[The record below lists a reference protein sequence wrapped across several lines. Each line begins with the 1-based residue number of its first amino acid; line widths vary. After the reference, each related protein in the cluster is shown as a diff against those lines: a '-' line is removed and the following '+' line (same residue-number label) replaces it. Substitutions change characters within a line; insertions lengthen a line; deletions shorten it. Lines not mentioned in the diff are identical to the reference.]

1 MRTTNDS
8 KKENQDNLASGGISV
23 AVMVLIIV
31 LLLSFSLKSMIPPPP
46 PKKTF
51 YVELDA
57 EVGGGGGGGM
67 DAPTPNKV
75 TNTAAPNYATQNAQ
89 KAPSVTHSE
98 KTSTTTP
105 QPAQPKVDQSAV
117 YKGGK
122 GGSGSG
128 GGKGPGIGT
137 GTGWGNGP
145 GEGGGSGGGPGYG
158 TGPRALV
165 HPINTSTS
173 EEGQVCVEVH
183 VMADGTVSEARVVNT
198 TKNKTTITNRNIQKQ
213 CVEEAKRAKYKPGKE
228 ELRIIVFHS

>member
-67 DAPTPNKV
+67 DAPTPQKV
-75 TNTAAPNYATQNAQ
+75 KSTAAPNYATQNAQ
-89 KAPSVTHSE
+89 QAPSVAHSD
-98 KTSTTTP
+98 KTSTTT

-145 GEGGGSGGGPGYG
+145 GEGGGSGGAYGEGTGYRGMTSRPSLVINEEYG
-158 TGPRALV
+158 TV
-165 HPINTSTS
+165 CIEVFI
-173 EEGQVCVEVH
+173 EE
-183 VMADGTVSEARVVNT
+183 DGTVSKAVLVPAKSSITKSSIQEACLQKAKQIKYNKGKKERRYVVFGTEN
-198 TKNKTTITNRNIQKQ
+198 
-213 CVEEAKRAKYKPGKE
+213 
-228 ELRIIVFHS
+228 